1 MSASVPDP
9 IAETAIPADAKEVRH
24 ASDWVGQACAER
36 GVPPAEIGRLDI
48 CLNETL
54 ANILA
59 HGGDAARTAPVLL
72 RLAVRRDTGAGE
84 AELTVS
90 DAGTAFDPL
99 AFSSDRSPRSLVET
113 EPGGL
118 GLKMI
123 RNSADSL
130 DYRHLD
136 GRNHLSFGVRWS
148 TSGNG

>member
-1 MSASVPDP
+1 MSASVPAP
-9 IAETAIPADAKEVRH
+9 IAEISIPADAKEVRQ
-24 ASDWVGQACAER
+24 ASDWVGKACEER
-36 GVPPAEIGRLDI
+36 GVPAAEIGRLDI

-59 HGGDAARTAPVLL
+59 HGGNTARAAPVLL
-72 RLAVRRDTGAGE
+72 RLAVHRETGAGE

-99 AFSSDRSPRSLVET
+99 AFSSRVSPQSLAEA

-118 GLKMI
+118 GLTMI

-130 DYRHLD
+130 GYRHID
-136 GRNHLSFGVRWS
+136 GRNHLSFSVRWS
-148 TSGNG
+148 GSDNG

>member
-9 IAETAIPADAKEVRH
+9 IAETAIPADTKEVRH
-24 ASDWVGQACAER
+24 ASDWVGKACEER
-36 GVPPAEIGRLDI
+36 GVPSAEIGRLDI

-59 HGGDAARTAPVLL
+59 HGGDAARAAPILL
-72 RLAVRRDTGAGE
+72 RLAVRHDTGAGE
-84 AELTVS
+84 AVLTVS

-99 AFSSDRSPRSLVET
+99 AFSSGRSPRSLAET

-118 GLKMI
+118 GLMMI

-130 DYRHLD
+130 DYRHID

-148 TSGNG
+148 GSDNG

>member
-1 MSASVPDP
+1 MSASAPDP
-9 IAETAIPADAKEVRH
+9 IAETSIPADTKEVRH
-24 ASDWVGQACAER
+24 ASDWVGMACEER

-48 CLNETL
+48 CLNEAL

-59 HGGDAARTAPVLL
+59 HGGDAARAAPVLL
-72 RLAVRRDTGAGE
+72 RLAVRRDTVAGE

-90 DAGTAFDPL
+90 DAGPAFDPL
-99 AFSSDRSPRSLVET
+99 AFSSSGKPGSLAEA

-123 RNSADSL
+123 RNSADHL
-130 DYRHLD
+130 EYRHLD

-148 TSGNG
+148 GSDNG